1 MNTAFLLAEDV
12 ELAQGILGRVATDL
26 SLILDHEIALE
37 DLQVAREQQRAIGE
51 GGVHI
56 SFKLGIQAFGRSLQG
71 CLLVPLPMAVT
82 LAAYMMMLPDETVA
96 QERQRTELDQ
106 PFKEALLEVGKF
118 LAGACDTVLRRRL
131 GFEVTT
137 RSEGCQGVRAGV
149 RPALAYREGD
159 ELIVARATARVHDFE
174 PCSVVLML
182 PVID

>member
-1 MNTAFLLAEDV
+1 MNTTVLLAEDI
-12 ELAQGILGRVATDL
+12 ELAQGVFGRVATDL
-26 SLILDHEIALE
+26 SLILDHEIVLDEVHASRE
-37 DLQVAREQQRAIGE
+37 DQRAAGE

-56 SFKLGIQAFGRSLQG
+56 SFKLGINVSGRTLQG

-82 LAAYMMMLPDETVA
+82 LAAYMMMLPDATVA
-96 QERQRTELDQ
+96 QERLRTELDP

-131 GFEVTT
+131 GFQVTT

-174 PCSVVLML
+174 PCTVVLML
-182 PVID
+182 PVIE